1 MQVVKGTVVGGKVVL
16 DAGSIPEGTEVAVV
30 VRHREDSVR
39 LPPRLLKELNDA
51 LDEADREGEGISA
64 EDLFAELRKYG

>member
-16 DAGSIPEGTEVAVV
+16 DSGSIPDGTEVAVFV
-30 VRHREDSVR
+30 AEQDNTVR
-39 LPPRLLKELNDA
+39 LPPALQRELEEA
-51 LDEADREGEGISA
+51 LAEADREPGISA